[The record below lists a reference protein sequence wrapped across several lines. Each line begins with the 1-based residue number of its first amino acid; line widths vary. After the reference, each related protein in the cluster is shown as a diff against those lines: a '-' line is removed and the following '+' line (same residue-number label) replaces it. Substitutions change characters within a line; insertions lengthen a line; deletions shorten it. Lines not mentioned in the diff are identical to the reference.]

1 MSLSSVPTT
10 SKVPGLGRPELEDR
24 GFWEEYLQKVTDEDT
39 RLITR
44 WQKILETLL
53 VYVRFLP
60 RNTTPF
66 IAHSNNFELGWTLH
80 RRLDSVHHSGVEHV
94 STKSRG

>member
-1 MSLSSVPTT
+1 MSSVAIT
-10 SKVPGLGRPELEDR
+10 SKVLELGRPEDE

-53 VYVRFLP
+53 LYVCFLP
-60 RNTTPF
+60 RSTTPF
-66 IAHSNNFELGWTLH
+66 
-80 RRLDSVHHSGVEHV
+80 DSPFQ
-94 STKSRG
+94 RF